1 MPEWGGGAE
10 GGGPHYGR
18 EAGRGSGDAC
28 VPGCHLCVAA
38 PTAAQSPRR
47 WPVAPSRSLRTQPA
61 PHRVVRAY
69 LEFVERRPLPAHAGL
84 PPEALA
90 EAQRRDGFE
99 ASSADNIFASTTLAA
114 RAM

>member
-1 MPEWGGGAE
+1 MGQGCGIYE
-10 GGGPHYGR
+10 GDHVGH
-18 EAGRGSGDAC
+18 D
-28 VPGCHLCVAA
+28 VAA
-38 PTAAQSPRR
+38 ADALLA
-47 WPVAPSRSLRTQPA
+47 APSRSLRTQPA